1 MVAVNNSFG
10 RQLRLGRLYRHGDD
24 RLFVVPL
31 DHSVH
36 DGPLKAALPL
46 NDLIDTLAANGVDA
60 VVVHKGTARQLR
72 AQSFCSVSLIVH
84 LSASTAHA
92 DDPDA
97 KYLVASV
104 EEALRLGAD
113 AVSTHLNLGSA
124 QEARQLQDLSAVAD
138 ACDRWNMPLVA
149 MVYPRGPRIDNPARP
164 ALVEHAV
171 SLAAD
176 MGADVVKTVW
186 CESIVDMKQIVANSP
201 IPILVAG
208 GSKLPDPTA
217 TASYVSDVLATGAAG
232 VAMGRNVFQA
242 TDPAGVCARIAG
254 LIHPDRSTS

>member
-1 MVAVNNSFG
+1 MSNSFG
-10 RQLRLGRLYRHGDD
+10 RELRLHRLYRHGDD

-36 DGPLKAALPL
+36 DGPLKAALPI
-46 NDLIDTLAANGVDA
+46 NDLIDTLAANGADA
-60 VVVHKGTARQLR
+60 VVMHKGTARQLR
-72 AQSFCSVSLIVH
+72 PQSFHSVSLIVH

-113 AVSTHLNLGSA
+113 AVSTHLNLGST
-124 QEARQLQDLSAVAD
+124 QEARQVQDLSTVAD
-138 ACDRWNMPLVA
+138 ACDRWNIPLVA
-149 MVYPRGPRIDNPARP
+149 MIYPRGPRIGNPAQP

-171 SLAAD
+171 SLAVD
-176 MGADVVKTVW
+176 MGADLVKTVW
-186 CESIVDMKQIVANSP
+186 CGSIVDMKQIVAYSP

-208 GSKLPDPTA
+208 GPRMPDSAA

-232 VAMGRNVFQA
+232 VAMGRNIFLA
-242 TDPAGVCARIAG
+242 SDPAAVSASIGR
-254 LIHPDRSTS
+254 LIHQDGSTS